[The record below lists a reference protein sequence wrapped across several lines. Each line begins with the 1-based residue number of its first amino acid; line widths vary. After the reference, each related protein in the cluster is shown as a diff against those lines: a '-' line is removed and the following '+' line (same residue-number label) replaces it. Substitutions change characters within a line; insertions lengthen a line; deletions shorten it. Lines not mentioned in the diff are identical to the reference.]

1 MPTPCLLRRD
11 WRPWA
16 HVSWIMTR
24 QRPLRGQADPLSWR
38 PRRPSAR
45 ALAAAGCAARRPGTR
60 VSRSW
65 FIDAPP
71 KERENEM
78 ARHKLLLE
86 LEPYDKETGVLR
98 IVIETPKGSR
108 NKYDYDPDTDTF
120 ELAKVLPEG
129 MNFPFDFGFV
139 PSTLA
144 EDGDPLD
151 VLVLMDAPAVP
162 GCTLKV
168 RALGAIEARQKE
180 KGSEWIRNDRV
191 IALAENARVHESA
204 RRLDDLGPH
213 VLKDIKEFFTNYNK
227 LFDKKFECIKDVGP
241 KRAARLIKDA
251 QKLFRKKH

>member
-1 MPTPCLLRRD
+1 MAHHDQFGSLPKRRSVGTAIFGIWLD
-11 WRPWA
+11 
-16 HVSWIMTR
+16 
-24 QRPLRGQADPLSWR
+24 RGAQG
-38 PRRPSAR
+38 R
-45 ALAAAGCAARRPGTR
+45 ANW
-60 VSRSW
+60 S
-65 FIDAPP
+65 
-71 KERENEM
+71 
-78 ARHKLLLE
+78 
-86 LEPYDKETGVLR
+86 GVLR

-180 KGSEWIRNDRV
+180 
-191 IALAENARVHESA
+191 
-204 RRLDDLGPH
+204 
-213 VLKDIKEFFTNYNK
+213 
-227 LFDKKFECIKDVGP
+227 
-241 KRAARLIKDA
+241 
-251 QKLFRKKH
+251 